1 MFRIA
6 ADEDGYAVYA
16 LSTLV
21 ERFAS
26 LESAQACVEEL
37 ARELAM

>member
-16 LSTLV
+16 YHILV
-21 ERFAS
+21 DRFPS